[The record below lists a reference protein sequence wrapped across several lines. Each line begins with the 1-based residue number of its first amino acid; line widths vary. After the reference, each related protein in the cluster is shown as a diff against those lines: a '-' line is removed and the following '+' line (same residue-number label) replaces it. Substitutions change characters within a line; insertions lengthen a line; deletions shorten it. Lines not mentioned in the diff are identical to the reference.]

1 MRRSGSASAAVDLP
15 GTATSHR
22 RAVPDVQNALKRDG
36 RDWNYFKEL
45 IFCRCMDGPETGG
58 SRLAAVVVILVALFG
73 VAIGS
78 KWLIVMTEW
87 GIWAVLASLIIIAL
101 GFVVANW
108 RVKSK

>member
-1 MRRSGSASAAVDLP
+1 
-15 GTATSHR
+15 
-22 RAVPDVQNALKRDG
+22 
-36 RDWNYFKEL
+36 
-45 IFCRCMDGPETGG
+45 MDRPETGG

-78 KWLIVMTEW
+78 KWLIVMTDW